1 MSALAKIHSQLAALI
16 YDIEDEPNPE
26 RAREIAHQL
35 RIIAIKY
42 DQQADDACLFNGEK
56 NDNAIQD

>member
-1 MSALAKIHSQLAALI
+1 MSALAKTHSQLAALI

-42 DQQADDACLFNGEK
+42 DQQADDACLFDGDN
-56 NDNAIQD
+56 NDKRSD

>member
-1 MSALAKIHSQLAALI
+1 MSALARIHTELASLI

-42 DQQADDACLFNGEK
+42 DQQADDACLFNGERE
-56 NDNAIQD
+56 